1 MRKIKTGYVELMQI
15 MGYGTKKRLADIER
29 IEKLLKREKYQ
40 PLAKILNQNIR
51 PNLYCFLMYYD
62 KIKPARY
69 KNTKR
74 TLKINGKAYKFI
86 YINDLILKT
95 KLHFSDG
102 EYAKMSNSKRSLEWK
117 IEYICITGL
126 N

>member
-1 MRKIKTGYVELMQI
+1 MKKIKTGYVELMKI
-15 MGYGTKKRLADIER
+15 NGYGTKKRLADIER

-40 PLAKILNQNIR
+40 ALAKILDHNIR

-74 TLKINGKAYKFI
+74 TLKVKGKAYKFI
-86 YINDLILKT
+86 YISDLIQKT
-95 KLHFSDG
+95 KVHFSNS
-102 EYAKMSNSKRSLEWK
+102 EYAKMSNSKRALE
-117 IEYICITGL
+117 
-126 N
+126 